1 MVSRS
6 WRFFGKI
13 QKSLDFRTANTQYD
27 RKTVHPEGRTTKKLK
42 KFFSLRFHS
51 FGSYPKQFGMSKHHK
66 ICNGEKIVFSLIF
79 LYFFMT
85 LGAFLM

>member
-51 FGSYPKQFGMSKHHK
+51 FGSYPKQFGMSKLHK
-66 ICNGEKIVFSLIF
+66 ICNGQFFFSFSIF
-79 LYFFMT
+79 SFFS
-85 LGAFLM
+85 